1 MREMQEGRRGHEW
14 QASGTFRHLFPPAFS
29 SMPTTSV
36 RKRGLGCLPSQV
48 NSRVVSLPKP
58 LWLLHLRSPPGYLA
72 SWCLLCFRLLSPS
85 HLQVTCLPFPLI
97 LGAQSFPLPQS
108 PPVFPVHW
116 PLMLP
121 ACLLLSPAWHLSSPC
136 RRSQCRLEGAGRS
149 QFFTAPDRG
158 LSPQGAPTHLS
169 LTNTGGAVGSAPTPR
184 IPAAGCFPALADS
197 RGASFWDTL
206 AAVGSTHLL
215 FCREGSRHFRPLPAQ
230 PPSINHTPQ
239 PDWRLHFCLPDVV
252 FPPPPAAS

>member
-1 MREMQEGRRGHEW
+1 MDRKSLEKRRKWQLRDKRTEKQSRAWAQPPGEGTEMREMQEGRRGHEW

-72 SWCLLCFRLLSPS
+72 SWSLLCFRLLSPS

-136 RRSQCRLEGAGRS
+136 RRSQCRLEGAGWS
-149 QFFTAPDRG
+149 QFFT
-158 LSPQGAPTHLS
+158 L
-169 LTNTGGAVGSAPTPR
+169 LT
-184 IPAAGCFPALADS
+184 
-197 RGASFWDTL
+197 
-206 AAVGSTHLL
+206 
-215 FCREGSRHFRPLPAQ
+215 
-230 PPSINHTPQ
+230 
-239 PDWRLHFCLPDVV
+239 VV
-252 FPPPPAAS
+252 

>member
-72 SWCLLCFRLLSPS
+72 SWSLLCFRLLSPS

-136 RRSQCRLEGAGRS
+136 RRSQCRLEGAGWS

-169 LTNTGGAVGSAPTPR
+169 LTNTGGRCRLGPHPTHTCRRLLSSPCRLTRGLILGHFGSCGVDTPPLLQGGLPTLPSST
-184 IPAAGCFPALADS
+184 CT
-197 RGASFWDTL
+197 AS
-206 AAVGSTHLL
+206 
-215 FCREGSRHFRPLPAQ
+215 
-230 PPSINHTPQ
+230 
-239 PDWRLHFCLPDVV
+239 LH
-252 FPPPPAAS
+252 